1 MREKIKRKAKEIAT
15 NPNTKKALLSMKP
28 ERNFWGI
35 SGVVLFL
42 ILPEIIAYIWGADIT
57 LYANRE
63 LLVVQ
68 SFLDKQYYEMLIML
82 FEDGI
87 SYINLLIGIVLFIWL
102 FF

>member
-1 MREKIKRKAKEIAT
+1 MRNKIKTKAKEIAS
-15 NPNTKKALLSMKP
+15 NPNTKKVLLSMKP

-42 ILPEIIAYIWGADIT
+42 IFPEIIAYIWGADIT

-63 LLVVQ
+63 LLVAE
-68 SFLDKQYYEMLIML
+68 SFLDKQYFEMLIML
-82 FEDGI
+82 FEDGM

>member
-1 MREKIKRKAKEIAT
+1 MKQKIKEKAQAIAQ
-15 NPNTKKALLSMKP
+15 NPNTKKVLLSMKP

-63 LLVVQ
+63 LLVAE
-68 SFLDKQYYEMLIML
+68 SFLDKQYFEMLIML

>member
-1 MREKIKRKAKEIAT
+1 MREKIKAKAKAIAT

-42 ILPEIIAYIWGADIT
+42 IAPEIVAYIWGADIT
-57 LYANRE
+57 SYANKE
-63 LLVVQ
+63 LLLTH
-68 SFLDKQYYEMLIML
+68 SFVDTKYYEMLVML
-82 FEDGI
+82 FEDGM
-87 SYINLLIGIVLFIWL
+87 SYINLLIGIALLIWL